1 MTSEL
6 PSSFSKR
13 HRLPI
18 HYIRCKDRYNLDCYF
33 FLMCSHQKIKLL
45 QKKINADDGIDS
57 INLASCG
64 AIIASGYG
72 KEPSEATKQL
82 LSGHYNYI
90 MQ

>member
-1 MTSEL
+1 MESAL

-18 HYIRCKDRYNLDCYF
+18 HYIRCKDAHNLDCYF
-33 FLMCSHQKIKLL
+33 FLMCSHEKIKLL
-45 QKKINADDGIDS
+45 KKKINTNDGIDS

-72 KEPSEATKQL
+72 KQPSEATKQL
-82 LSGHYNYI
+82 LSAHYNYTI
-90 MQ
+90 Q